1 VIAYQM
7 LTGALPYGT
16 RVAGATSPA
25 AQRGLRYRPAREHA
39 PELPDWVDAA
49 LGKALA
55 VDPARR
61 YQELSEFVF
70 DMAHPNPALIGGP
83 LPLFE
88 RGTVRTWRIAT
99 FVLAIALAI
108 ALLSHPALGLL

>member
-1 VIAYQM
+1 M

-16 RVAGATSPA
+16 KVAGATSPA
-25 AQRGLRYRPAREHA
+25 AQRALRYRAARDHDSA
-39 PELPDWVDAA
+39 LPDWVDAA

-61 YQELSEFVF
+61 YRELSEFVY
-70 DMAHPNPALIGGP
+70 DMAHPNRSLVAGP

-99 FVLAIALAI
+99 FVLAVALAV
-108 ALLSHPALGLL
+108 ALLSHPALGLS